1 MNFGNES
8 YENLTPHTK
17 IKNMRNRMFI
27 SEFIS
32 LQVSPSDRASELGFG
47 LRKSPFLKSAP
58 SHGAAS
64 FVKENF
70 ARGGPKKCQ
79 EAREEGREEEGDPN
93 EHKQTDIAP
102 EVCLGDGV
110 MQTSL
115 LCHAWRHSS

>member
-1 MNFGNES
+1 
-8 YENLTPHTK
+8 
-17 IKNMRNRMFI
+17 MR
-27 SEFIS
+27 
-32 LQVSPSDRASELGFG
+32 A
-47 LRKSPFLKSAP
+47 AP

-79 EAREEGREEEGDPN
+79 EAREGREEERDPN

-110 MQTSL
+110 MHTPVLCLETFKLSL
-115 LCHAWRHSS
+115 SKFVYGERFLNGRLDISGL